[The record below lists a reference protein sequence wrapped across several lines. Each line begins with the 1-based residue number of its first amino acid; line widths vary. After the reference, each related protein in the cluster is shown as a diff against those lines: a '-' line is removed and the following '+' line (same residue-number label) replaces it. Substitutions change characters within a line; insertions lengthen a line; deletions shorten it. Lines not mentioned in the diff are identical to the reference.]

1 MNSDERCLVDGP
13 DEFANWDID
22 SRREL
27 IDLFLRQMSLESLAE
42 HFDASIRE
50 IVRELSKLMLS
61 VADPYENK
69 FAENFGAKWDLVDE
83 DRLRVL
89 YGRGLS
95 VAELAK
101 SLKRDRLGVCF
112 RILRNFDVVVPQQT
126 RQELK
131 LDEFWEA
138 EAFPDESSREQREC
152 VVCGDVILYC
162 KCSFHDWESS

>member
-1 MNSDERCLVDGP
+1 MNSDEGCLVDGP

-22 SRREL
+22 SRLEP
-27 IDLFLRQMSLESLAE
+27 IDLFLRQMSLDSLAE

-61 VADPYENK
+61 VADPHENK

-83 DRLRVL
+83 DRFRVL

-101 SLKRDRLGVCF
+101 SLNLS
-112 RILRNFDVVVPQQT
+112 LP
-126 RQELK
+126 
-131 LDEFWEA
+131 
-138 EAFPDESSREQREC
+138 S
-152 VVCGDVILYC
+152 
-162 KCSFHDWESS
+162 H